1 MTISEWMKSA
11 QEALA
16 ESGCPDPAVDVHWIA
31 EDVLHMTAAELRFE
45 GQNAPQSA
53 QLARMNECL
62 RRRLEGEPVQYILR
76 RADFMGLRLYVDSR
90 VLIPRQD
97 TETLVEAAVIALQ
110 TKKRPRVLDLCT
122 GSGAI
127 GLSIATLVP
136 GAEVTLSDVSTGALE
151 VARRNAH
158 DLNVDVTLRHGDLF
172 KAVGREKYDL
182 IACNPPYIRTS
193 ELNSLQREVR
203 FEPSL
208 ALDGGL
214 DGLDFYRR
222 IAAEAAKHLS
232 PDASLYLEV
241 GMDEARDVADM
252 LRDNPEFGEIGVL
265 KDLCGVERVVW
276 ARMKQE

>member
-16 ESGCPDPAVDVHWIA
+16 ESGCPDPAVDARWIA

-252 LRDNPEFGEIGVL
+252 LRDNQEFGEIGVL